1 MFDKSQQVNVTYT
14 KVFIMGRFSH
24 WEVDIKTPHSELA
37 ATGPD
42 FEGLQNTVD
51 DFLFYE
57 KCEQVWYQDDA
68 TNYQLE
74 AALRGKNED

>member
-37 ATGPD
+37 ATGPSFD
-42 FEGLQNTVD
+42 SVEPMVA
-51 DFLFYE
+51 DFLFE
-57 KCEQVWYQDDA
+57 ENKRESWYWDDA
-68 TNYQLE
+68 NDYLIK
-74 AALRGKNED
+74 AALWGSSK